1 MALGACQY
9 CGRQNDAGAQFCSDC
24 GKPLTKAAAARAAVA
39 SGGGGSGGAS
49 LVSRTSGPEAGGG
62 APLDGTC
69 PLRGCVPRRHSTGR
83 GGWGA
88 VGGGGL
94 ARDTVRIPDQR
105 PVHSYNQTVLP
116 KLAR

>member
-9 CGRQNDAGAQFCSDC
+9 CGRQNDSGAQFCSDC

-62 APLDGTC
+62 GPVDGRC
-69 PLRGCVPRRHSTGR
+69 PLCGSGPAGHSAGAGA
-83 GGWGA
+83 GGA
-88 VGGGGL
+88 GGGGGAGH
-94 ARDTVRIPDQR
+94 ARVSITTNR
-105 PVHSYNQTVLP
+105 
-116 KLAR
+116 

>member
-49 LVSRTSGPEAGGG
+49 LVSRTSGPEAGGR
-62 APLDGTC
+62 APPDGPC
-69 PLRGCVPRRHSTGR
+69 PR
-83 GGWGA
+83 GGSVLAGHSAGAGVAGA
-88 VGGGGL
+88 VGGGRLTG
-94 ARDTVRIPDQR
+94 DVRRTP
-105 PVHSYNQTVLP
+105 PVLTGT
-116 KLAR
+116 RE